1 MYGIMKNKLIWIIGL
16 FLGAGLVSCEND
28 NYDKPQSMLQG
39 RIVYQG
45 EPLAVGYNE
54 VNFQLWE
61 PGWQLK
67 SPINVAVDQDGSYS
81 ALLFN
86 AQYKLIIQPAQ
97 GPFRSI
103 RNTATE
109 SDTVVVQVNGSQNLD
124 IEVMPYY
131 MIRNAQL
138 SGANRAVT
146 ATFKLEKI
154 ITDANAKNVERVYL
168 YVNKTAFVDRGNNI
182 ANKELAG
189 GNITDMNNIS
199 LNVNVPAIA
208 PAQNYVFARVGL
220 KIAGVEDML
229 YSPVQKIQI

>member
-1 MYGIMKNKLIWIIGL
+1 MKNKLIWIIGL

-45 EPLAVGYNE
+45 EPLAMGYNE

-86 AQYKLIIQPAQ
+86 AQYKLVIQSAQ

-103 RNTATE
+103 PNPATQ
-109 SDTVVVQVNGSQNLD
+109 SDTVVVDLKGSQTLD
-124 IEVMPYY
+124 IEVLPYY
-131 MIRNAQL
+131 MIRNAQ
-138 SGANRAVT
+138 VT
-146 ATFKLEKI
+146 AASRTVTAHFKLDKI
-154 ITDANAKNVERVYL
+154 ITDAHAKNVERVSL
-168 YVNKTAFVDRGNNI
+168 YVNKTTFVDRGNNI
-182 ANKELAG
+182 VSKDMPGDDISDLNNVSLA
-189 GNITDMNNIS
+189 
-199 LNVNVPAIA
+199 VNVPAFT
-208 PAQNYVFARVGL
+208 PAQDYVFARVGL
-220 KIAGVEDML
+220 KLAGVEDML
-229 YSPVQKIQI
+229 YSPVQKIQL

>member
-1 MYGIMKNKLIWIIGL
+1 MKSKLKWIMGI
-16 FLGAGLVSCEND
+16 FLGFGLMSCEND
-28 NYDKPQSMLQG
+28 NYDKPQSTLQG

-45 EPLAVGYNE
+45 EPLPMGYNE

-61 PGWQLK
+61 PGWQTK
-67 SPINVAVDQDGSYS
+67 SAIDVAVDQDGTYS
-81 ALLFN
+81 ALLFD
-86 AQYKLIIQPAQ
+86 AQYKLVFRPNQ
-97 GPFRSI
+97 GPFRTI
-103 RNTATE
+103 QNGAL
-109 SDTVVVQVNGSQNLD
+109 SDTLVVKVNGSQNLD

-138 SGANRAVT
+138 SGANRTVT
-146 ATFKLEKI
+146 ANFKLDKI

-182 ANKELAG
+182 ANKDLAG
-189 GNITDMNNIS
+189 GNITDMNNIG
-199 LNVNVPAIA
+199 LTVNVPAIS